1 MRLASTSRRQCD
13 APSAD
18 SAAHRTCAPFRENAM
33 IIVPLHSLV
42 GMSVASKLAKKEQSV
57 FFFMHDVV
65 RAEAVRMFLD

>member
-1 MRLASTSRRQCD
+1 
-13 APSAD
+13 
-18 SAAHRTCAPFRENAM
+18 M